1 MNIKNLFH
9 RPEKFTDYDPKS
21 PAAKAARKWD
31 EREGE
36 IIEQNYNL
44 RRILLLFGVVI
55 VMLGAGLTY
64 KATSDYS
71 TVYVVETDIKTGE
84 IRNIGT
90 AAKMNNYQPTDQMYA
105 YFIKQFVSNI
115 RTVPLDEVVFKNNL
129 NEAYGFVTTNGASI
143 LQDKLQND
151 GTFAKLG
158 HSTVQVEF
166 TNILPMDGGKSYQV
180 RWNEVEYGMGN
191 GKKVVTPYTGVFTV
205 EIIKA
210 KKKEQL
216 DVNPLG
222 IYITDM
228 RWEKDNSTAAPT
240 EEKKAD
246 TANAP
251 QTKANTTNK

>member
-1 MNIKNLFH
+1 MNIKNLFR

-44 RRILLLFGVVI
+44 RRILILLGIVI
-55 VMLGAGLTY
+55 VALAAGLTY

-105 YFIKQFVSNI
+105 YFIKQFITNI
-115 RTVPLDEVVFKNNL
+115 RTVPLDEVVFKNNI
-129 NEAYGFVTTNGASI
+129 NDAYNFVTKNGANI
-143 LQDKLQND
+143 LQSKMEND
-151 GTFAKLG
+151 GTLKKLG

-180 RWNEVEYGMGN
+180 RWTEVEYGMNN
-191 GKKVVTPYTGVFTV
+191 GEKIVTPYTGVFTV
-205 EIIKA
+205 EIIKS

-216 DVNPLG
+216 DANPLG

-228 RWEKDNSTAAPT
+228 RWEKDNTVKGDASKDSSSSATQA
-240 EEKKAD
+240 K
-246 TANAP
+246 
-251 QTKANTTNK
+251 